1 MAFKTITPYMRQVS
15 PVTALVRELANG
27 DVVIWV
33 SFAEHHLK
41 DFNQPTHAAV
51 ECDDETHQIKVTFNT
66 EGPFKLKKMVKGGA
80 RLQFEAFG
88 EIDQKQESEWC
99 TVEERGPNW
108 FTCSMPRKWLDAVT
122 PSRVVS
128 TPPPRINADEP
139 ALNNGKVNA
148 VTYLRSKGVIVSKLA
163 GDFWQHANQRIDR
176 VAVLKMVNAQRQKA
190 ELPPLTLS
198 LIE

>member
-1 MAFKTITPYMRQVS
+1 MPFTEITPYARQVS

-41 DFNQPTHAAV
+41 DFGHPTNATV
-51 ECDDETHQIKVTFNT
+51 QCDDETHQIKVTFNKD
-66 EGPFKLKKMVKGGA
+66 GPFKLKKMAKGGA

-88 EIDQKQESEWC
+88 EIDQKHESEWC
-99 TVEERGPNW
+99 TVAERGPDW
-108 FTCSMPRKWLDAVT
+108 FIAELPRKWLDAVKAPT
-122 PSRVVS
+122 RSVAAPL
-128 TPPPRINADEP
+128 P
-139 ALNNGKVNA
+139 ASAPVDNGRVNA
-148 VTYLRSKGVIVSKLA
+148 VSYLRSKGVIVSKLA